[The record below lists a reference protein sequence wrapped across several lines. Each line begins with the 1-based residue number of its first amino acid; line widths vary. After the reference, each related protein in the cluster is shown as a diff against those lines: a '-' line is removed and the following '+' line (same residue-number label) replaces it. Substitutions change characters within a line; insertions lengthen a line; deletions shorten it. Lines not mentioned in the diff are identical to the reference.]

1 MSSAISISKE
11 IALSLYRR
19 MQVIRQTEEQ
29 LARSHQRGL
38 HGSLLYHYL

>member
-11 IALSLYRR
+11 TTLSLYRR

-29 LARSHQRGL
+29 LAKSAATLKVWGAK
-38 HGSLLYHYL
+38 